1 MIDRLQQSQSPE
13 KDDKREIRAAMEIS
27 SYLGATEIKILPGKQ
42 WGVRYGNPQKRE
54 EILQGVLS
62 GRISPEQVNIGEL
75 KPAGMSYSLQEA
87 GEVGLQSLLG
97 KVRDRANFYAHFDY
111 RGYLDFLSGLSGH
124 DVDLE
129 TATRL
134 FNSIGRSRV
143 QSELLRTLG
152 TTGKT
157 QLKSS
162 LRDEAQSLLQAEKAG
177 RVDSLLELLKMR
189 WLEKQGL
196 ISPSNTEKAEAKAG
210 QEVGALASELDD
222 AYTDYVQ
229 SGSQQSKSKLIEA
242 VRKSFEKIKKQ
253 VKADQ
258 VDEAVS
264 DMLEDYDK
272 LPPEIQQQIDRA
284 FDDFRP
290 LGGDTVPEARDTQDL
305 SMNAMEDVPEDQKI
319 EPLYTVEP
327 PITGY
332 YRGQIYSRFNVRTL
346 EWELDSNK
354 KSVTPSADSEHVM
367 QGKKI
372 NPGSTVVFYIPGTGK
387 YEPASIPSGTQL
399 SVDQNGTYYLTNTT
413 GSPIIYDVSFGKQQS
428 ANNKAPTDDE
438 KKDIAGGGLS
448 LATRNYVNSL
458 RGKSN
463 IEKAQAIIHY
473 MKNILGLQYSTD
485 SKYNRIYKSNP
496 ARYFL
501 EIERNKQ
508 VDCKVAQTYFIALCR
523 LAGIPTRMI
532 TGHSVD
538 LVQDGKAVL
547 HSGTGHAW
555 TEIWDGNAWQSIDAT
570 PEKDDQEKEGQQSGE
585 GGGGNAPKEGTDI
598 EAPPK
603 EKSEDSPTPEHVKKK
618 VDDQVE
624 QTQGQSGQAGG
635 ESQSGG
641 QSEGQGEGQSG
652 GQTGPPDSAKEKL
665 EQMAEQQSES
675 GQSGGSG
682 GGSSGGAA
690 GSESG
695 GEGQIDEQDWNEME
709 SRMEEMQQEHQK
721 MSQKAAELQ
730 EKMQQ
735 AESLQEL
742 KSLEQELADVELYD
756 EVKNQLEEALE
767 AKEGQAKKELK
778 EEIEKMMEDGFITE
792 EEAEKLLQ
800 ELEADDMDT
809 YMKVEQQLE
818 HESTL
823 YNEYEEI
830 RQEVMP
836 LVDEWFEFFA
846 ERLPKIEEIDYDEDV
861 RTRRGRFDRRSI
873 SRPRNLLFGQTQNPP
888 IISRST
894 VPRFMASLV
903 IDISGSMCS
912 RMRDARKLLIFFS
925 ELFDKI
931 SEEFGYIKFSISA
944 FDTAVELIKDFNY
957 EYGTPTRYDF
967 GGGEKT
973 VKVRLMEMTM
983 ARGGTDMGRAVWDAN
998 KKLND
1003 EKVDHPDY
1011 LSALYTI
1018 SDGETSGEL
1027 AGTSLQQFLSG
1038 QQEFWGEWWGEHMKC
1053 GFMLGPES
1061 QKSVLAQYFG
1071 EDDSESVP
1079 QIEELIEKVM
1089 TRFNEDVQN
1098 FIDNLPED

>member
-1 MIDRLQQSQSPE
+1 
-13 KDDKREIRAAMEIS
+13 MEIS
-27 SYLGATEIKILPGKQ
+27 SYLGATGIKVLPGKQ
-42 WGVRYGNPQKRE
+42 WGVHYKDPQRRE

-62 GRISPEQVNIGEL
+62 GRISPDQVNIEDL
-75 KPAGMSYSLQEA
+75 KPAGMSYPLQEA

-97 KVRDRANFYAHFDY
+97 KVRDRANFYEHFDY
-111 RGYLDFLSGLSGH
+111 NAYLDFLSGLSGH
-124 DVDLE
+124 EVDLE

-152 TTGKT
+152 ATGKM

-162 LRDEAQSLLQAEKAG
+162 LQDEARSLLQAPKAG

-189 WLEKQGL
+189 WLEKHGL
-196 ISPSNTEKAEAKAG
+196 VSPSDREQASAKAG
-210 QEVGALASELDD
+210 QAVAALASELDD
-222 AYTDYVQ
+222 AYVDYVQ
-229 SGSQQSKSKLIEA
+229 TGSPASKSKLVEA
-242 VRKSFEKIKKQ
+242 VRGSFEKIKKQ

-258 VDEAVS
+258 VDEAV
-264 DMLEDYDK
+264 DAMLKNYDD
-272 LPPEIQQQIDRA
+272 LPPEIQQQIDQA
-284 FDDFRP
+284 FDDFQP
-290 LGGDTVPEARDTQDL
+290 LGGDSVPEARDTQDL
-305 SMNAMEDVPEDQKI
+305 SMNEMEDVPEGQKI
-319 EPLYTVEP
+319 EPLYTVDP

-332 YRGQIYSRFNVRTL
+332 YRGQIYSRFNARTL
-346 EWELDSNK
+346 EWELDSNRNF
-354 KSVTPSADSEHVM
+354 VVPSAGSEHVM

-372 NPGSTVVFYIPGTGK
+372 NPGSTVVFFLPGTGK
-387 YEPASIPSGTQL
+387 YEPALIPSGTQL
-399 SVDQNGTYYLTNTT
+399 SMDKNGTYYLTNLTS
-413 GSPIIYDVSFGKQQS
+413 SPIVYDVSFGKKQS
-428 ANNKAPTDDE
+428 LNNKPPLEDE
-438 KKDIAGGGLS
+438 KKDVAGGGLS

-473 MKNILGLQYSTD
+473 MKNVLGLQYSTD
-485 SKYNRIYKSNP
+485 SKYNRIYKSKS

-501 EIERNKQ
+501 EIEKHKQ

-523 LAGIPTRMI
+523 LAGIPSRMI

-555 TEIWDGNAWQSIDAT
+555 TEIWDEQSGSWQSIDAT
-570 PEKDDQEKEGQQSGE
+570 PEKDEQEKKGQQGGD
-585 GGGGNAPKEGTDI
+585 GGGGNAPKEDTDI

-603 EKSEDSPTPEHVKKK
+603 EQTGDSPSPEQLKKK

-624 QTQGQSGQAGG
+624 QTQGQSGQSSG

-641 QSEGQGEGQSG
+641 KSGDQGEGQSG
-652 GQTGPPDSAKEKL
+652 GQSGPPDNAKEKL
-665 EQMAEQQSES
+665 QQIAEQQSGGQEASQS
-675 GQSGGSG
+675 GQSGGS
-682 GGSSGGAA
+682 A

-695 GEGQIDEQDWNEME
+695 GEGQISEQDWNEMQ
-709 SRMEEMQQEHQK
+709 RQMEEMQQEHQE

-730 EKMQQ
+730 EKLRQT
-735 AESLQEL
+735 ESLKDL
-742 KSLEQELADVELYD
+742 KSLEKELEEAELYD
-756 EVKNQLEEALE
+756 EVKDQLEEALE
-767 AKEGQAKKELK
+767 AKKDQAKKELK
-778 EEIEKMMEDGFITE
+778 EEIEKMMQDGFITE
-792 EEAEKLLQ
+792 EEAERLLQ

-809 YMKVEQQLE
+809 YMKIEQQLE
-818 HESTL
+818 HESAL

-836 LVDEWFEFFA
+836 LVNKWFEFFA
-846 ERLPKIEEIDYDEDV
+846 ERLPKIEEIDYDEDA

-888 IISRST
+888 VISRST

-903 IDISGSMCS
+903 IDISGSMSS

-957 EYGTPTRYDF
+957 EYGAPTRYDF
-967 GGGEKT
+967 GGSEKT

-983 ARGGTDMGRAVWDAN
+983 ARGGTDMGKAVWDAN
-998 KKLND
+998 KRLND
-1003 EKVDHPDY
+1003 EKLDHPDY

-1027 AGTSLQQFLSG
+1027 AGASLSQFLAG
-1038 QQEFWGEWWGEHMKC
+1038 QKEFWGEWWGEHMKC

-1061 QKSVLAQYFG
+1061 QKSVLSQYFG

-1089 TRFNEDVQN
+1089 TRFDEDVQN
-1098 FIDNLPED
+1098 FIDNLPAD